1 MTKLNAADLMVIV
14 DTLHRSLNVVGHS
27 KWKQETRERTMEKII
42 AIMESMSAEV
52 VCGEVE
58 PVIIDGDIGG

>member
-1 MTKLNAADLMVIV
+1 MMNQILEGW
-14 DTLHRSLNVVGHS
+14 HRSLNVIGHS

-42 AIMESMSAEV
+42 AIMENMSAEV